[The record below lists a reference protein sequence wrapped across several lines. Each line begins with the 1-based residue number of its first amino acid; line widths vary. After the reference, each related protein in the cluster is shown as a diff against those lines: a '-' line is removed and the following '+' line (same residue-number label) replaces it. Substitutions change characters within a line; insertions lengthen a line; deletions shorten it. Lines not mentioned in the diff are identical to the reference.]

1 MNPIGGYFELE
12 LPQGEEYHN
21 NAIRLNTGRN
31 ALEYVLRAKQ
41 YKMVY
46 LPYYT
51 CDVMLEPIKKLD
63 LNFEFYNIDENFQP
77 IFDFSRVK
85 AIDVFVYTNYFGV
98 CDNQVFKIS
107 KQCKNLIID
116 NSQAFFSKPLHG
128 IDTFYSPRKFFGVA
142 DGAYLYTNKELEIE
156 FEQDISLNRVEH
168 LLGRIEE
175 GAEAYYQKFK
185 ENDDSLTGQSIKEMS
200 KLSHRMLQG
209 IDYNIAA
216 IKRIGNFKFLH
227 KALKELNLLDI
238 NINNDFTPMV
248 YPFLCENGDKLH
260 AKLIKNKIFVATYW
274 PNLKGVH
281 LFSNN
286 FENLLINQLLPLP
299 IDQRYSIEQMKTLL
313 EIIQT

>member
-185 ENDDSLTGQSIKEMS
+185 KNDDSLTGQSIKGMS